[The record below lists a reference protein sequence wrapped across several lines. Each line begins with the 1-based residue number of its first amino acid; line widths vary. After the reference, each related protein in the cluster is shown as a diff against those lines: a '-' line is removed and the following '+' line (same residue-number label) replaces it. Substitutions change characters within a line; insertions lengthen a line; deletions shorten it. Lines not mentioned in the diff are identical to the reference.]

1 MNYLTIEN
9 VSKSYG
15 EKLLFQDL
23 SLRINQGEKI
33 AIIARNGSGKS
44 TLLRMIAGIESLE
57 GVNPTLLIANNI
69 RVGYLPQEPD
79 FSSTPT
85 VESGG
90 KVWVHEDIFSYVT
103 AIDTPK
109 FLAMRSHHDA
119 IASGDEHELQHAML
133 MMDDAKAW
141 DNESK
146 VFEML
151 HEFGFVDLSQPI
163 SQLSGGQKKRV
174 ALVRIL
180 LEEPDFLILDEP
192 TNHLDVHIIEWL
204 EDYLQN
210 SQLALLMVTHD
221 RYFLNRVCNQI
232 CEIHRGTLVKYRG
245 NYYDYL
251 EKKALLSDNES
262 TQLDKTKKL
271 MRKELEWVRRM
282 PKARTTKAKSRMQA
296 FDEIKQLASQKLDD
310 DNVQMQIDMTRLGS
324 KIVEFHNA
332 GFAFEDK
339 PIITNFNYK
348 FKKDDRV
355 GLIGPNGVGKST
367 FIRLLMHELSVQSG
381 KVIHGDTVLFGY
393 YRQEGLLPEKDQRV
407 IDVVR
412 DVAEYLPLKGG
423 KKLTAESLLEQFLFP
438 RPQQQV
444 YYSQLSG
451 GEKRRLYLLTI
462 LMKNPNF
469 LIFDEPTND
478 LDIMTL
484 NVLEDFLLDFPGC
497 LLIVTHDRFI
507 LDKLVDHLFI
517 MPARTDR
524 SGTGG
529 DGSDTIKD
537 FPGTYSQYI
546 SSQQSTQE
554 SAETNSKATEPKA
567 SAVAHAD
574 RKQLKK
580 VERDIEKLEERKKV
594 LTELLYTPDLSL
606 DDIQKHSKELED
618 VQRLLAEKEILWL
631 EMLEKSA

>member
-15 EKLLFQDL
+15 EKLLFRDL
-23 SLRINQGEKI
+23 SMRINQGDKV

-44 TLLRMIAGIESLE
+44 TLLRMIAGIEALE
-57 GVNPTLLIANNI
+57 GVNPILLIANNI
-69 RVGYLPQEPD
+69 RVGYLPQEPQ
-79 FSSTPT
+79 FESSP
-85 VESGG
+85 SLPKGG
-90 KVWVHEDIFSYVT
+90 PVWVHEDIFTYVT
-103 AIDTPK
+103 SIDTPRHRA
-109 FLAMRSHHDA
+109 LRSHHDA
-119 IASGDEHELQHAML
+119 LASQDPIELQHAML
-133 MMDDAKAW
+133 QMDDAKAW
-141 DNESK
+141 DTEAN

-151 HEFGFVDLSQPI
+151 HEFGFYELSQPI
-163 SQLSGGQKKRV
+163 SQLSGGQKKRI
-174 ALVRIL
+174 ALVRLL
-180 LEEPDFLILDEP
+180 LEEPDLLILDEP

-210 SQLALLMVTHD
+210 PQLALLMVTHD

-232 CEIHRGTLVKYRG
+232 CEIHHGSLVKYRG

-262 TQLDKTKKL
+262 TQLAKTKKL

-282 PKARTTKAKSRMQA
+282 PKARTTKAKSRIQA

-310 DNVQMQIDMTRLGS
+310 DTVQMQIDMTRLGS

-332 GFAFEDK
+332 GFAYDDK
-339 PIITNFNYK
+339 PIIEGFNYK
-348 FKKDDRV
+348 FKKDDRI

-367 FIRLLMHELSVQSG
+367 FIRLLMHELVVQTG

-393 YRQEGLLPEKDQRV
+393 YRQEGFLPEKDQRV

-478 LDIMTL
+478 LDIITL
-484 NVLEDFLLDFPGC
+484 NVLEEFLLDFPGC

-507 LDKLVDHLFI
+507 LDKLIDHLFI
-517 MPARTDR
+517 M
-524 SGTGG
+524 
-529 DGSDTIKD
+529 DGSGAIKD
-537 FPGTYSQYI
+537 YPGTYSQYA
-546 SSQQSTQE
+546 SSRQSLQPVKEGSTK
-554 SAETNSKATEPKA
+554 SAEPSI
-567 SAVAHAD
+567 SAIAHQD
-574 RKQLKK
+574 RKQLKRLEK
-580 VERDIEKLEERKKV
+580 EIEKLEERTKM
-594 LTELLYTPDLSL
+594 LTERLYDPALSL
-606 DDIQKHSKELED
+606 DEIQSLSRQLQEVQVALE
-618 VQRLLAEKEILWL
+618 EKEMEWL
-631 EMLEKSA
+631 EKEA